1 MRQNKQPAVGSSRF
15 IRTTWMLSATRMLDL
30 PNFGA
35 RIRLMSMQEAEEL
48 ANLIRRRNVFARHS
62 YENNFYVQRAHELGE
77 TTIIEVVLPGEPD
90 EVIPRAT
97 PLADAIERI
106 AVLSTV
112 FATSRSRLH
121 HQLAISSHQRFGI
134 DLTIGPDC
142 YYLRSS
148 SRREPRARGV
158 SIDQPFQN
166 RFSRLPLQE
175 LIRASLSVD
184 PLARRIST
192 ALSWLF
198 ESRRDATASAAL
210 VKTAIALESLL
221 IHNQTEPLTAS
232 LSERAAMILTKN
244 AQMRRRVSRAVKDFY
259 AARSAVVHGRGRRS
273 DKISAELIE
282 GADRLVMLLC
292 LTIATNGS
300 LWNSIDRIIEWCE
313 GERWGDSENGA
324 TRTLAQSLI
333 RGALVLLERKAGT

>member
-1 MRQNKQPAVGSSRF
+1 MRQNEQPMAGSSRF
-15 IRTTWMLSATRMLDL
+15 IRTTWMLSATRTLDL

-48 ANLIRRRNVFARHS
+48 ADLIRRRNVFARHS

-77 TTIIEVVLPGEPD
+77 MTIVEVVLPGEPD
-90 EVIPRAT
+90 DVIPRAT
-97 PLADAIERI
+97 PLADAIERV

-112 FATSRSRLH
+112 FATSRARLH
-121 HQLAISSHQRFGI
+121 RQLAISSHQRFGI

-175 LIRASLSVD
+175 LIHASLSDD

-192 ALSWLF
+192 ALGWLF
-198 ESRRDATASAAL
+198 ESRRDAAASAAL

-232 LSERAAMILTKN
+232 LSDRAAMILTKD
-244 AQMRRRVSRAVKDFY
+244 AQMRRKVSRAVKDFY
-259 AARSAVVHGRGRRS
+259 AARSVVVHGRGRRS
-273 DKISAELIE
+273 GQISAELIE

-292 LTIATNGS
+292 LTIAANGM
-300 LWNSIDRIIEWCE
+300 LWNSIDRIIDWCE
-313 GERWGDSENGA
+313 GERWGDPANGEIHA
-324 TRTLAQSLI
+324 LAQSLV
-333 RGALVLLERKAGT
+333 RGALALLEGKKGS